1 MIPIHQT
8 ILADPTRNDGHDA
21 EGRPG
26 NCYQA
31 ALASALEL
39 PLEEVPHFAT
49 FTEDWAEQSW
59 DWLRQQGMA
68 RTFYFGDALGAL
80 GWPLWVAPGTDIH
93 GVQVSRIVAALGAGP
108 SPRGPFRHVVVL
120 DLETGEMQHDPH
132 PSGAGL
138 VEVDEVE
145 IIFGAVQS

>member
-8 ILADPTRNDGHDA
+8 ILADPARNDGHDA

-68 RTFYFGDALGAL
+68 RTFYFGDALGTL
-80 GWPLWVAPGTDIH
+80 GGPLC
-93 GVQVSRIVAALGAGP
+93 VAAATEYYGGQGCRAGGALRRGA